1 MNVQNL
7 EESPK
12 NEYGSPLLFDHSNG
26 NEEPKANCSKC
37 EWNMNSNDPAWHT
50 YQPAGDSVPQGPNGL
65 ELESTI
71 DYLHNKTDDDEISAV
86 KSPNCIGT
94 TELEETID
102 YINKQEQSSLPSSTH
117 LCSHHKVPCY
127 CSHFQYMHNLQ
138 NVEQPMPYLK
148 HSSDT
153 YYNKP
158 EQLRAFPCTVNWR
171 DDACGN
177 LASERV
183 AICSP
188 ITKHKDMETTL
199 GLFSSS
205 CDTSCEMRMRKNS
218 LISSGSEKPVSTS
231 LLESSPLPN
240 TSTDVFSTS
249 LKWTTNVQ
257 DCCQSVEQSNKD
269 LNYFEVPPHVP
280 KDTKEMV
287 LLNKG
292 PEVANQVSAIHRDV
306 IACSTPVEGAESVAE
321 NFSDFGRAM
330 EIKDDINKNSVGFLS
345 ATGQEAITHAKD
357 NDLEAKDMNGVLA
370 KNTNSDNR
378 TLSCSVESK
387 DLLNISSGLNCEE
400 TFLITSSSSHT
411 DEKAY
416 TSTPLPESKNMTF
429 AVPSLGDL
437 GQIEMVKKPENV
449 KEPMKVNGLQNKT
462 GLGNVAGKQVAKRL
476 STVTTVKAKKPEV
489 VSFPKPNFKNV
500 KAKVLSRPALL
511 VRDCPTPISKASP
524 RSSQSASNASSPV
537 ASPRA
542 VSSTVRLVR
551 KKSAPDQDL
560 KAEAAIAKLHKQPL
574 NKQLFPSQH
583 AHAPTHSKYA
593 SGKVPRTS
601 VLKQTQDDNERASSS
616 NSTRSSSSAAALTCT
631 AGSKVT
637 ENKGEKAKPSSKPA
651 AVNGVPMGPDTINQN
666 GIADGVYEK
675 SEPQKEGFT
684 SADIFASV
692 EPFSAKLTTPSKNLH
707 NQLLSSLKNT
717 TSQPVPTS
725 RARLHSTEQRR
736 GSVGRSAVTVR
747 VTSPPSGNQQPSA
760 GGGSISPKGKS
771 STFKASSLIG
781 TRSLPRTRI
790 PCKGPTVQRTPSVS
804 SLCSVQSD
812 HSSVSTRSTTTAT
825 SSIKTDEVPAKCMR
839 QNGVGLAQPAKVTL
853 SRVRAQSLKTA
864 QTVSGTKKSPVS
876 NQGVSKSGS
885 ALLSKRPE
893 GKAVNGGSYGLQGIK
908 NAVSVDKGK
917 QKTSP
922 RVPSTQAQAAP
933 VDVQAVEL
941 AQCKAVCEEQKG
953 IIQQL
958 KSLLTCSNQK
968 FEALTVVIQHVI
980 NEREEA
986 LKKRKEIS
994 QELQNLRGDLVSAS
1008 STCETLE
1015 KEKNDLLIAYE
1026 GILQKVKDEHIAELS
1041 DLEEKLKQFYTGEC
1055 EKLQTIF
1062 IEEAEK
1068 YKNELQEKVDDLN
1081 CTHEAYRLA
1090 AEVSHADDLEHIKSE
1105 YDKSLTDLKDSQER
1119 ENKVLEDSFKE
1130 KQAELEKKIE
1140 ELKQE
1145 NEFLKE
1151 KLRVEEEQR
1160 KQTKEK
1166 NTQNP
1171 QVMYLEQ
1178 ELESLK
1184 AVLEIKN
1191 EKLHQQDKKLM
1202 QIEKLV
1208 ETNTILVER
1217 LNKCQQE
1224 NEDLKARMANHIAIS
1239 RQLSTE
1245 QEVLQRSLDK
1255 ESKANKRLSMENEE
1269 LLWKLH
1275 NGDLC
1280 SPKKL
1285 SPSSPGIPF
1294 HPSRNSGTF
1303 SSPTVSPR

>member
-26 NEEPKANCSKC
+26 NEEQKANCSQCK
-37 EWNMNSNDPAWHT
+37 WNMNSNDPARHT
-50 YQPAGDSVPQGPNGL
+50 YQPGGVSVPQGPNGL
-65 ELESTI
+65 ELERTI
-71 DYLHNKTDDDEISAV
+71 DYLHNKTDDDISAV

-94 TELEETID
+94 IELEETID

-127 CSHFQYMHNLQ
+127 CSQFQYMHNLQ

-148 HSSDT
+148 HSSNT

-158 EQLRAFPCTVNWR
+158 EQLRAFPCTVNRR
-171 DDACGN
+171 DDAFGN
-177 LASERV
+177 LASEQV
-183 AICSP
+183 EICS

-199 GLFSSS
+199 GLFSS
-205 CDTSCEMRMRKNS
+205 CDTSGEMRMRKNS

-240 TSTDVFSTS
+240 TSTEVFSTS
-249 LKWTTNVQ
+249 LKWTNNVQ
-257 DCCQSVEQSNKD
+257 DCCQFVEQSNKD
-269 LNYFEVPPHVP
+269 LNYFEVPPHIP
-280 KDTKEMV
+280 KDTKERV

-292 PEVANQVSAIHRDV
+292 PEVANQVSTIHRDV
-306 IACSTPVEGAESVAE
+306 ITCSTPVEGAERVVE
-321 NFSDFGRAM
+321 NLSDFGTAM
-330 EIKDDINKNSVGFLS
+330 KIKDDINKNSVGFLS
-345 ATGQEAITHAKD
+345 ATGQEVITHAKD

-370 KNTNSDNR
+370 KNTNSANR
-378 TLSCSVESK
+378 TQSSLESK
-387 DLLNISSGLNCEE
+387 DLLNISSGLNTEE

-411 DEKAY
+411 DDKAY

-437 GQIEMVKKPENV
+437 GQIEMKKPENV
-449 KEPMKVNGLQNKT
+449 KEPMKVNGLENKT
-462 GLGNVAGKQVAKRL
+462 GLGNIAGKQVGKRL
-476 STVTTVKAKKPEV
+476 PTVTTVKAKKPEV

-511 VRDCPTPISKASP
+511 ARDGPTPISKASP

-542 VSSTVRLVR
+542 VSSVRLVR

-560 KAEAAIAKLHKQPL
+560 KAEAAIAKLHKQPI

-637 ENKGEKAKPSSKPA
+637 ENKGEKAKPTSKPA
-651 AVNGVPMGPDTINQN
+651 AVNGVHMGPDTINQN

-675 SEPQKEGFT
+675 SEPQKQGFT
-684 SADIFASV
+684 SADIFTSV

-725 RARLHSTEQRR
+725 KARLHSTEQRR

-747 VTSPPSGNQQPSA
+747 VTSPPSGNQQLSA
-760 GGGSISPKGKS
+760 
-771 STFKASSLIG
+771 A
-781 TRSLPRTRI
+781 
-790 PCKGPTVQRTPSVS
+790 
-804 SLCSVQSD
+804 
-812 HSSVSTRSTTTAT
+812 TTTAT

-885 ALLSKRPE
+885 SALLSKRAE

-1090 AEVSHADDLEHIKSE
+1090 AEASHADDLEHIKSE

-1151 KLRVEEEQR
+1151 KLRIEEEQR
-1160 KQTKEK
+1160 KQSKEK